1 MLYAIVLI
9 AVLIIVGTL
18 SYNFLEGW
26 TLLEALYA
34 TIITLTTVGY
44 GDLSPQT
51 TNGRIFAIFF
61 TLIAIGMAGY
71 AISTVAAFVI
81 EREQKRVK
89 RLIRE
94 RKMKRIADLSD
105 HIILCGGGYIGKR
118 VANEFYRNQV
128 PFVIVEENEDLLR
141 WTLLYLHQD
150 YVTRKIQQ
158 FRELSYT
165 EYDTTEYELKDVAEL
180 AEEVGVLY
188 LQEDSTTDRT
198 LIRAGVERAR
208 GLVVA
213 MDDDKQNLFVVLGAR
228 QLAKHMNNPQLRIIA
243 RVVDEENKSKLLAAG
258 ADKALSLN
266 VIGGF
271 QIASHML
278 NPELGAFWDH
288 MLYGDEQMLRFT
300 DLYIKDDPKLVGQT
314 VDDIKRHRDQLVV
327 AIKRDGHYYYTP
339 DPETLLEQDDIL
351 IVLGTPTAQKKVAA
365 ELHTRY

>member
-1 MLYAIVLI
+1 MLYALILINTLIVI
-9 AVLIIVGTL
+9 GTL
-18 SYNFLEGW
+18 SYTFLEGW

-44 GDLSPQT
+44 GDFSPQT
-51 TNGRIFAIFF
+51 TSGRVFAIFF
-61 TLIAIGMAGY
+61 TLIAIGGAGY

-94 RKMKRIADLSD
+94 RKMKRIADLSE

-118 VANEFYRNQV
+118 VASEFYRNQI
-128 PFVIVEENEDLLR
+128 PFVIVEENEALLR

-150 YVTRKIQQ
+150 YVSKKIRQ
-158 FRELSYT
+158 FREMSYT
-165 EYDTTEYELKDVAEL
+165 EYDTSEYELKDVAEL

-188 LQEDSTTDRT
+188 LQEDPTVDRT
-198 LIRAGVERAR
+198 IIRAGIERAR

-213 MDDDKQNLFVVLGAR
+213 MDDDKKNLFVVLGAR
-228 QLAKHMNNPQLRIIA
+228 QLAKHMNNSQMRIVA

-300 DLYIKDDPKLVGQT
+300 ELYVRDNPELVGQT
-314 VDDIKRHRDQLVV
+314 VDDIKRQRDKLVV

-339 DPETLLEQDDIL
+339 EPGTVLEQDDIL
-351 IVLGTPTAQKKVAA
+351 IVLGTSIAQKKAAA

>member
-1 MLYAIVLI
+1 MLYAVILIGVVIV
-9 AVLIIVGTL
+9 VGTL

-34 TIITLTTVGY
+34 TVITLTTVGY

-51 TNGRIFAIFF
+51 TSGRIFAVFF
-61 TLIAIGMAGY
+61 TLIAIGIAGY

-81 EREQKRVK
+81 EREHKRVT
-89 RLIRE
+89 RLIWE
-94 RKMKRIADLSD
+94 RKMKRIADLTD

-118 VANEFYRNQV
+118 VASEFYRSQV

-150 YVTRKIQQ
+150 YVTRKIRQ
-158 FRELSYT
+158 FREMSYQ
-165 EYDTTEYELKDVAEL
+165 EHDTTEYELKNIAEL
-180 AEEVGVLY
+180 AEEVNVLY
-188 LQEDSTTDRT
+188 LQEDSTQDRT

-213 MDDDKQNLFVVLGAR
+213 MDDDKRNLFVVLGAR
-228 QLAKHMNNPQLRIIA
+228 QLAKHMNNPGLRIVA
-243 RVVDEENKSKLLAAG
+243 RVVDEENKGKLLAAG

-266 VIGGF
+266 VVGGF

-288 MLYGDEQMLRFT
+288 MLYGDEQMLRFI
-300 DLYIKDDPKLVGQT
+300 DLYVKDDPKLIGQT
-314 VDDIKRHRDQLVV
+314 VDNIKHQRDQLVV

-339 DPETLLEQDDIL
+339 EPETLLEQDDIL
-351 IVLGTPTAQKKVAA
+351 IVLGTSNTQKKAAA